1 VRSRRARI
9 LSCQGDEFGA
19 TRCILTATERILAIR
34 ATLRCVVSDQLSGLT
49 NWVEVSR
56 GALQHNLALFRRLLK
71 PGTSILAVV
80 KANAYGHGLEQVA
93 SVCVSAGV
101 EMLGVHTADEV
112 AALRRM
118 GADVPIMV
126 MGYLTPGQVAE
137 VVDSGVHVLVSSYE
151 VLEALSARGRALGAP
166 LNVHVKVDTGTHRQG
181 VRPEEAAGL
190 AAAAREAGLT
200 VAGIATHFA
209 NIEDTTDHSYA
220 YLQLERF
227 RGAVAA
233 VRERVGPVRWVHAA
247 CSAAALLFRE
257 ADFDMVRVGISL
269 YGHWPSK
276 ETHLSWLL
284 EHGRDGVKLEP
295 ALAWRARVGQVK
307 EVEAGAPIGYGLT
320 YRPTR
325 TSRIAV
331 LPVGYAEG
339 YPRALSS
346 RGRVLIAGR
355 AAPVV
360 GRVCMNIFMVDVSDI
375 PGVRDGDVATLIG
388 ADGDERITAEEL
400 AENAGTIN
408 YEILARLSP
417 SLPRVLAE

>member
-1 VRSRRARI
+1 
-9 LSCQGDEFGA
+9 
-19 TRCILTATERILAIR
+19 
-34 ATLRCVVSDQLSGLT
+34 
-49 NWVEVSR
+49 
-56 GALQHNLALFRRLLK
+56 
-71 PGTSILAVV
+71 
-80 KANAYGHGLEQVA
+80 
-93 SVCVSAGV
+93 
-101 EMLGVHTADEV
+101 
-112 AALRRM
+112 
-118 GADVPIMV
+118 
-126 MGYLTPGQVAE
+126 
-137 VVDSGVHVLVSSYE
+137 
-151 VLEALSARGRALGAP
+151 
-166 LNVHVKVDTGTHRQG
+166 
-181 VRPEEAAGL
+181 
-190 AAAAREAGLT
+190 
-200 VAGIATHFA
+200 
-209 NIEDTTDHSYA
+209 
-220 YLQLERF
+220 
-227 RGAVAA
+227 VAA